1 MLKELIRLATLAISR
16 RSMFFGTKHIDHMFK
31 LQFGKR
37 NNSPYQIAEAAIA
50 RLQMNLEKKYF
61 KDC

>member
-1 MLKELIRLATLAISR
+1 MSR
-16 RSMFFGTKHIDHMFK
+16 RQKKLGSKHIDHIFVLPFDQK
-31 LQFGKR
+31 KSF
-37 NNSPYQIAEAAIA
+37 YQIAEAAIA